1 MEYINPKQLLRDPEQ
16 VPDDKL
22 FKHILDKSSYE
33 ILGKI
38 AEILIES
45 GLTLEWRYYK
55 DGKAWLGKVTNRNK
69 TILWLSVW
77 DESIKTSF
85 YFTEKSR
92 SGVLNL
98 DIDSSV
104 KSSVAFVKPIG
115 KLIPLVLEMKN
126 EEELKGLKS
135 IIDYKKKLR

>member
-1 MEYINPKQLLRDPEQ
+1 MEAITPKQLLRDPEQ
-16 VPDDKL
+16 VLDDKL
-22 FKHILDKSSYE
+22 FKHILDKTSYE
-33 ILGKI
+33 ILRKI

-55 DGKAWLGKVTNRNK
+55 DGKAWLGKVTYKGR

-77 DESIKTSF
+77 DGSIKTSF

-98 DIDSSV
+98 DIDSNV
-104 KSSVAFVKPIG
+104 KSSFAFVKPIW
-115 KLIPLVLEMKN
+115 KLIPLVLEVKN
-126 EEELKGLKS
+126 EEELRGLKS